1 MIFVDSNVP
10 MYLVGAAHPHKA
22 DAQRLLERCV
32 ADDERL
38 VTDAEVLQEILHR
51 YTAIGR
57 RDAIGPAFEA
67 LLAVV
72 DEVFP
77 IELRDVERSRDVL
90 LATHDVVQPDLLFVA
105 REHADRVEHANVKG
119 APDLLVEVL
128 SPTTRRVDERTKRDR
143 YRATGVAEYW
153 IVDPELETIK
163 VHRWA
168 GRDSAIEPQLFELER
183 GATLTSPLL
192 PGLELPLA
200 AVFE

>member
-90 LATHDVVQPDLLFVA
+90 LATPKLSA
-105 REHADRVEHANVKG
+105 RDALHVSVMERRSVG
-119 APDLLVEVL
+119 RVL
-128 SPTTRRVDERTKRDR
+128 SFD
-143 YRATGVAEYW
+143 
-153 IVDPELETIK
+153 
-163 VHRWA
+163 A
-168 GRDSAIEPQLFELER
+168 GFD
-183 GATLTSPLL
+183 GL
-192 PGLELPLA
+192 PG
-200 AVFE
+200 VVRIV